1 MVDKSIYF
9 DISDIILLIECKGQN
24 ERIENI
30 YKEFLE
36 I

>member
-24 ERIENI
+24 ERIENMVI
-30 YKEFLE
+30 
-36 I
+36 